1 MKMPLQHTA
10 FSAVIARLAAACAL
24 LVCASQAYGQ
34 SAPYKFDIGVELGM
48 SGYIGDANSSNIF
61 RKPGFDGEL
70 SFRYIG
76 DTRWAIRGV
85 FSTFSLNGDTSG
97 MDDVLPDV
105 VDPATGAVSPAFY
118 SFGSQV
124 YDLSVRGE
132 FNFFAYGIG
141 ETYKRLRRWSPY
153 LTLGVGVALASTGGH
168 TFAAPTIP
176 MGLGIKYKVAE
187 RWNLGLEFTMTKAFN
202 DHFDSPELADL
213 NQIKTAFYK
222 STDWY
227 SRLTIGV
234 SYEFGKRCETC
245 HYVD

>member
-1 MKMPLQHTA
+1 MKLNPHIYVPAAVIRLMAVCAVVMCA
-10 FSAVIARLAAACAL
+10 FSSAA
-24 LVCASQAYGQ
+24 QT
-34 SAPYKFDIGVELGM
+34 APYKFDIGAELGM

-76 DTRWAIRGV
+76 DARWAVRGV
-85 FSTFSLNGDTSG
+85 LSTFSLNGDTSG
-97 MDDVLPDV
+97 MDDVLPQV
-105 VDPATGAVSPAFY
+105 QDPATGVMTPAFY

-124 YDLSVRGE
+124 YELSVRGE

-153 LTLGVGVALASTGGH
+153 LTVGVGVALASTGGR
-168 TFAAPTIP
+168 TYAAPTIP
-176 MGLGIKYKVAE
+176 MGLGVKYKIAE
-187 RWNLGLEFTMTKAFN
+187 RWNLGVEFTMTKAFN
-202 DHFDSPELADL
+202 DHFDSHELADL

-227 SRLTIGV
+227 SRLTVGV